1 MDSLVLDG
9 AGRPGAPGSPPP
21 LALRLGAAGLLPFV
35 AGALLIWLVH
45 PQVRHFAV
53 LALATYA
60 ALIISFLGG
69 MHWGIAALR
78 PGVPPSALLWGV
90 SPSLL
95 AWPALLMEPMAG
107 LVLLGVLLGVCYVVD
122 RRLYPGYGLAGWLTL
137 RFRLSA
143 VASLSCFL
151 GAAGIGGGT

>member
-1 MDSLVLDG
+1 MDTLVLDR
-9 AGRPGAPGSPPP
+9 AGGPGAPGAPST
-21 LALRLGAAGLLPFV
+21 LAQRLGAAGLLPFV

-60 ALIISFLGG
+60 ALIASFLGG
-69 MHWGIAALR
+69 MHWGVAALR
-78 PGVPPSALLWGV
+78 PATPPAALVWGV
-90 SPSLL
+90 LPSLL

-107 LVLLGVLLGVCYVVD
+107 LVLLGALLGVCYAVD
-122 RRLYPGYGLAGWLTL
+122 RRLYPTYGLGGWLTL

-143 VASLSCFL
+143 VASLCCFL
-151 GAAGIGGGT
+151 GAAGVGSGP